1 MVKGERIRDG
11 LFSWEHEIHSGNV
24 ERERELGGSAGAG
37 LLHSMKM
44 GLSLILWT
52 SLAL

>member
-1 MVKGERIRDG
+1 MDY
-11 LFSWEHEIHSGNV
+11 SV
-24 ERERELGGSAGAG
+24 ESMKYTGKCGERELGGSAGAG
-37 LLHSMKM
+37 LLHSIKM